1 MCLDVCVCVFVSLW
15 KLSNRAS
22 SRLLEGEMASSQ
34 LESHM
39 VRSGKDCGDN
49 SVQPQ
54 LMGN

>member
-1 MCLDVCVCVFVSLW
+1 MCLDVCVCV
-15 KLSNRAS
+15 S
-22 SRLLEGEMASSQ
+22 SRLLEGETASSQ